1 MKEMETIMD
10 EVEAIEAIYCG
21 PGEFQLYSTG
31 EDSVVFSVTLS
42 PLDDPDMKITIT
54 FTLACSTYPTNLPQ
68 FSIKCCSLSRSE
80 CERVK
85 NYLTEA
91 AEDHKGSPMVLEILT
106 QLQQMTEFKHSLAN
120 MKETDEKEKKDRSL
134 CILQLDHMRSK
145 NRYRKAILSWC
156 KELNLTGCLIFCLKW
171 IFIILNGEEED
182 IKAYIQRNRT
192 LCVDVDSSGRPCKE
206 RLLSILH
213 NGKHN
218 GLLFLEFNVH
228 ELSNL
233 EELRSFIME
242 SEVSHLFDDIFKP
255 KLYSTACGIDEIL
268 SKS

>member
-1 MKEMETIMD
+1 METIMD

-21 PGEFQLYSTG
+21 PGEFQHHSTG
-31 EDSVVFSVTLS
+31 EESVIFSVTLS
-42 PLDDPDMKITIT
+42 PVDDPNMKITVT
-54 FTLACSTYPTNLPQ
+54 FTLACATYPENSPQ

-85 NYLTEA
+85 NLLTEA
-91 AEDHKGSPMVLEILT
+91 ADDYKGSPMVLEILT
-106 QLQQMTEFKHSLAN
+106 QLSQMTDFNHYLAN
-120 MKETDEKEKKDRSL
+120 IKDAEEKEKKDKSL

-145 NRYRKAILSWC
+145 NRYRKAIESWC

-171 IFIILNGEEED
+171 IFIVLNGEEED

-192 LCVDVDSSGRPCKE
+192 LSVDVDSSGRPCKE
-206 RLLSILH
+206 RLLSVLH
-213 NGKHN
+213 NGKHKPDKD
-218 GLLFLEFNVH
+218 GLFLEFNVH

-233 EELRSFIME
+233 EQLRSFIME
-242 SEVSHLFDDIFKP
+242 SEVSHLFDDVFKP

-268 SKS
+268 S